1 MYFKNIIV
9 NFFHTKVS
17 IEFIKF
23 GIVGTT
29 ALIFESS
36 LILIFFK
43 VGLDPKYSRI
53 ITIPLAILLTWYL
66 NRTFTFK
73 NKNKQKIKQYG
84 KYFMVIMFG
93 ISINYSVYIYFLE
106 LFQTVRYGFILA
118 LCLGSISSMFFNFAF
133 SKFIIFK
140 N

>member
-9 NFFHTKVS
+9 KFFYAKFS
-17 IEFIKF
+17 MEFLKF

-29 ALIFESS
+29 ALIFESC
-36 LILIFFK
+36 LIFIFFK

-53 ITIPLAILLTWYL
+53 ITIPLAILLTWHL

-73 NKNKQKIKQYG
+73 NNNKKKIKQYS
-84 KYFMVIMFG
+84 KYFIVIMFG
-93 ISINYSVYIYFLE
+93 ISINYSVYLYFLE
-106 LFQTVRYGFILA
+106 LFQTVKLGYIIA
-118 LCLGSISSMFFNFAF
+118 LCLGSISSMFFNFSF